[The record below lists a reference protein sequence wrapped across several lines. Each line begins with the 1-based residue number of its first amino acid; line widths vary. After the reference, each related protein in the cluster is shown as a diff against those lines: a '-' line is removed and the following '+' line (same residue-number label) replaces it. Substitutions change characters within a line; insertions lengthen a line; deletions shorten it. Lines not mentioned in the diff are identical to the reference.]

1 MNLTIM
7 ENQKGKMANINI
19 QNQFVQPRKDR
30 RKQKSLEDSKKIGL
44 NEKAIRDLY
53 VSILVKYNFYK
64 RD

>member
-7 ENQKGKMANINI
+7 GNQRGKMATE
-19 QNQFVQPRKDR
+19 NQFVQPRKDR
-30 RKQKSLEDSKKIGL
+30 RKQKCLEDSKKIGL